1 MNPRL
6 VSILAIAILTLS
18 EFALAL
24 DVEHWIGPRPRIE
37 DYQNREAFV
46 TDVLAW
52 QKDRNAVIELARQGA
67 LPKIPD
73 ESATDNRDW
82 HTVTGPEDLNTAVM
96 NASGY
101 QQPVYKERRR
111 FNRTTHISF
120 PLQQLPVESLS
131 ASAVKDSLG
140 KPPATLETELPNEL
154 AERLTLTIEDPARTT
169 TTTPDFRVGEGIFN
183 EIVTR

>member
-1 MNPRL
+1 MSRYL
-6 VSILAIAILTLS
+6 VSILSIAILALS
-18 EFALAL
+18 ELALAL

-46 TDVLAW
+46 ADVLAW
-52 QKDRNAVIELARQGA
+52 QKDRDALIELARQGS
-67 LPKIPD
+67 LPKMSE
-73 ESATDNRDW
+73 ESAPDSHDW

-120 PLQQLPVESLS
+120 PLPQLPVESLS
-131 ASAVKDSLG
+131 ASAVNDSLG
-140 KPPATLETELPNEL
+140 KPPATLETKLPNEL
-154 AERLTLTIEDPARTT
+154 AERLTLTIEDTARSTAA
-169 TTTPDFRVGEGIFN
+169 PEFRAGDRVFN

>member
-1 MNPRL
+1 MRPRL
-6 VSILAIAILTLS
+6 ICILLVFMLPLS
-18 EFALAL
+18 ELALAL

-46 TDVLAW
+46 ADVLAW
-52 QKDRNAVIELARQGA
+52 QKDRNDIIELARQGA
-67 LPKIPD
+67 LPEIT
-73 ESATDNRDW
+73 EQSVAEAHDW

-120 PLQQLPVESLS
+120 PLPPLPVESLS
-131 ASAVKDSLG
+131 ASAVNDSLG

-154 AERLTLTIEDPARTT
+154 AERLTLTIEDPARTNA
-169 TTTPDFRVGEGIFN
+169 PEFRTGDRAFS

>member
-1 MNPRL
+1 MNRYL
-6 VSILAIAILTLS
+6 VSILSIGILALS
-18 EFALAL
+18 EVALAL

-52 QKDRNAVIELARQGA
+52 QKDRDAVIALARQGA
-67 LPKIPD
+67 LPKISE
-73 ESATDNRDW
+73 ESAADSHDW

-120 PLQQLPVESLS
+120 PLPQLPLESLS
-131 ASAVKDSLG
+131 ASAVNDSLG
-140 KPPATLETELPNEL
+140 KTPVKPETELPNEL
-154 AERLTLTIEDPARTT
+154 AERLTLTIDDPARNTAA
-169 TTTPDFRVGEGIFN
+169 PEFRSGDRALN

>member
-1 MNPRL
+1 MRSRL
-6 VSILAIAILTLS
+6 VSILAVAILSLS
-18 EFALAL
+18 ELALAL

-46 TDVLAW
+46 ADVLAW

-67 LPKIPD
+67 LPEIAED
-73 ESATDNRDW
+73 SARDAHDW

-101 QQPVYKERRR
+101 QQPVYEERRR

-120 PLQQLPVESLS
+120 PLPQLPVESLA
-131 ASAVKDSLG
+131 ASAVNDSLG
-140 KPPATLETELPNEL
+140 KPPATLETELPTEL
-154 AERLTLTIEDPARTT
+154 AERLTLTIEDPARASA
-169 TTTPDFRVGEGIFN
+169 TPEFRSDEKVFN

>member
-1 MNPRL
+1 MRPRL
-6 VSILAIAILTLS
+6 VSILAIAILSLS
-18 EFALAL
+18 DVALAL

-52 QKDRNAVIELARQGA
+52 QKDRDAVIELARQGA
-67 LPKIPD
+67 LPEVEAKPAD
-73 ESATDNRDW
+73 PRDW

-131 ASAVKDSLG
+131 SSAVNDSLG

-154 AERLTLTIEDPARTT
+154 AERLSLTIEDPARTAAAPGLLSSDRT
-169 TTTPDFRVGEGIFN
+169 LH